1 MFKLSTLV
9 NSNKQNKQGSLQF
22 NKAKK
27 KTKNKPQASKKQS
40 VEIVELEWL
49 KQLVNK
55 QFLTLIF
62 VLSVIIS
69 AVYLL
74 PKEDILPI
82 NKIEISGSYKQLK
95 MGGINQN
102 LEAYLGQGFFSV
114 DIKVIQKNLSLV
126 PWVETVSVK
135 RIWPNQLHVSLKEKQ
150 AFARWDSKH
159 LLSTQAV
166 IFKADSNN
174 FKHLPRINGYADQ
187 SVKLLQRYNEMQLK
201 FSEQGIQLAE
211 MTEDSK
217 GALNLVLNETLKVN
231 IGSENNSLKIKNL
244 LAVYAKQIKP
254 RAGFIK
260 TIDFRYSNGF
270 SIAWTDEYL
279 NLKKSGDS
287 KKRGNN
293 NV

>member
-1 MFKLSTLV
+1 
-9 NSNKQNKQGSLQF
+9 
-22 NKAKK
+22 
-27 KTKNKPQASKKQS
+27 
-40 VEIVELEWL
+40 
-49 KQLVNK
+49 
-55 QFLTLIF
+55 QFLTLFF

-69 AVYLL
+69 AIYLL

-95 MGGINQN
+95 MGEINQN

-114 DIKVIQKNLSLV
+114 DIKVIQKNLSLE

-159 LLSTQAV
+159 LLSMQAE
-166 IFKADSNN
+166 IFKADSKN
-174 FKHLPRINGYADQ
+174 FLHLPRINGYSDQ
-187 SVKLLQRYNEMQLK
+187 SAELLQRYSEMQSE
-201 FSEQGIQLAE
+201 FSIHGIRITEL
-211 MTEDSK
+211 TEDSK
-217 GALNLVLNETLKVN
+217 GALNLVLNERLKVN
-231 IGSENNSLKIKNL
+231 IGSENNNLKIKNL
-244 LAVYAKQIKP
+244 LAVYPKQIKP
-254 RAGFIK
+254 RAEYIK

-279 NLKKSGDS
+279 NLEQPGDS

>member
-9 NSNKQNKQGSLQF
+9 NSKKQNKQASLQF
-22 NKAKK
+22 DKARK
-27 KTKNKPQASKKQS
+27 KTKNKPQASKKQP
-40 VEIVELEWL
+40 VEIIELVWL
-49 KQLVNK
+49 KQLFNK
-55 QFLTLIF
+55 QFLTLF
-62 VLSVIIS
+62 FMLSVIIS

-82 NKIEISGSYKQLK
+82 NKIEISGSNKQLK
-95 MGGINQN
+95 MGGINKN

-114 DIKVIQKNLSLV
+114 DIKLIQKKLSLE
-126 PWVETVSVK
+126 PWVESVSVK
-135 RIWPNQLHVSLKEKQ
+135 RIWPNQLQVSLIEKQ

-159 LLSTQAV
+159 LLSSQAV
-166 IFKADSNN
+166 IFKAASKN
-174 FKHLPRINGYADQ
+174 FQHLPRINGYSDQ
-187 SVKLLQRYNEMQLK
+187 SAELLLRYSEMQSE
-201 FSEQGIQLAE
+201 FSKHGIRITE

-217 GALNLVLNETLKVN
+217 GALNLVLNKRLKVN
-231 IGSENNSLKIKNL
+231 IGSENNDLKIKNL
-244 LAVYAKQIKP
+244 LSVYAKQIKP
-254 RAGFIK
+254 RAEFIK

-279 NLKKSGDS
+279 NLKHSGDS

>member
-9 NSNKQNKQGSLQF
+9 NSNKNSKQGSLQF

-49 KQLVNK
+49 KQFVNR
-55 QFLTLIF
+55 QFLTLFF

-69 AVYLL
+69 AIYLL

-95 MGGINQN
+95 MGEINQN

-114 DIKVIQKNLSLV
+114 DIKVIQKNLSLE

-159 LLSTQAV
+159 LLSMQAE
-166 IFKADSNN
+166 IFKADSKN
-174 FKHLPRINGYADQ
+174 FLHLPRINGYSDQ
-187 SVKLLQRYNEMQLK
+187 SAELLQRYSEMQSE
-201 FSEQGIQLAE
+201 FSIHGIRITEL
-211 MTEDSK
+211 TEDSK
-217 GALNLVLNETLKVN
+217 GALNLVLNERLKVN
-231 IGSENNSLKIKNL
+231 IGSENNNLKIKNL
-244 LAVYAKQIKP
+244 LAVYPKQIKP
-254 RAGFIK
+254 RAEYIK

-279 NLKKSGDS
+279 NLEQPGDS